1 MSKKPQKQYISAEG
15 YKKITD
21 EIDHLLHRERPQVVN
36 TVAAAAAE
44 GDRSENAEYI
54 YGKKR
59 LGQIDQR
66 LEFLTERLDEMEIV
80 APPTRNDKVRFL
92 SYVEVEND
100 EGEVRV
106 FRIVGTDE
114 TDAKAGWISMYS
126 PVGKALI
133 GRVVDDEVEVAVP
146 DRHVSYTVRAIY
158 IRDPREG

>member
-1 MSKKPQKQYISAEG
+1 MAKKPQKQYISAEG

-21 EIDHLLHRERPQVVN
+21 EIDHLLHRERPEVVA
-36 TVAAAAAE
+36 TVASAAAE

-59 LGQIDQR
+59 LRQIDKR
-66 LEFLTERLDEMEIV
+66 LEFLTEKLDEMEIV

-100 EGEVRV
+100 DGDVRV

-114 TDAKAGWISMYS
+114 TDAKAGWISMHS
-126 PVGKALI
+126 PVGKALL
-133 GRVVDDEVEVAVP
+133 GKVVDDEIEVSVP
-146 DRHVSYTVRAIY
+146 GRRVGYTILAIHN
-158 IRDPREG
+158 RDPRNG